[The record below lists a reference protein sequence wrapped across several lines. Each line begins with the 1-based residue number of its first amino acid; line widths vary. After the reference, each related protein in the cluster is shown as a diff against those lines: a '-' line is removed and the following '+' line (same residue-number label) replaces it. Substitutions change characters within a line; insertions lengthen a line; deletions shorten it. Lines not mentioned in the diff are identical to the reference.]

1 MDEFLKVMMK
11 EITKDIEKGNV
22 SKIKEQ
28 MLQRSIEN
36 NAVSFK
42 SMYDAYMN
50 VGFSETQAFELVK
63 VQLSTMNFSR

>member
-1 MDEFLKVMMK
+1 MDEFLKEMLK
-11 EITKDIEKGNV
+11 GITKDIEKSDI
-22 SKIKEQ
+22 SKVKEQ

-36 NAVSFK
+36 NAVAFK